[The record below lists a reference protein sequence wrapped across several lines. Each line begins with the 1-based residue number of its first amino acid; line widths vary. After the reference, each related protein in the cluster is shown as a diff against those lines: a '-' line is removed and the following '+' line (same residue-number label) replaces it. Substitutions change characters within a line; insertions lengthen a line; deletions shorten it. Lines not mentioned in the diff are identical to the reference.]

1 MNEEAVQKVMTFKS
15 GNFLF
20 SRKYDADS
28 LHDSLI
34 EARVLQEA
42 VVDLPILP
50 SLAAELEEEVIAK
63 AIFATAAI
71 EGNPLT
77 EEEVSQI
84 EADPDLVKQQGNA
97 QKEIANL
104 KRTYG
109 ILKEIESSGKSLDIN
124 EELVK
129 SIHKII
135 TQNIDHPYN
144 EPGAYRN
151 HKVQVGDKKHGGV
164 YTPPKILDDI
174 QKLMRYFCDWINSGE
189 LQAQNTIIRAALAH
203 YHLCIIHP
211 FSDGNGRTARF
222 LEACILHAGGLK
234 YVSVML
240 ANYYYKHVDD
250 YYWAFS
256 RSLRN
261 KDGDLTP
268 FLQCVLAGYVEAL
281 RYLRL
286 KIAGYLR
293 IFAIRDYL
301 NFCKKEKNITIRQY
315 DLLSL
320 LLDNLS
326 AFSLNDL
333 FEKTPYKFLYRDVN
347 ERTARRDIQRL
358 LKEGFLIEAGDKK
371 YALNTRMLD

>member
-1 MNEEAVQKVMTFKS
+1 MNDEAVQKVMTYKS

-28 LHDSLI
+28 LRDSLL

-42 VVDLPILP
+42 VDLPILP

-63 AIFATAAI
+63 AVFATAAI

-77 EEEVSQI
+77 EEEVSLI
-84 EADPDLVKQQGNA
+84 EADSDLVKQQGNA

-104 KRTYG
+104 KKMYSRLKTIDSDGKG
-109 ILKEIESSGKSLDIN
+109 IAVDEKLIR
-124 EELVK
+124 
-129 SIHKII
+129 SIHRVI
-135 TQNIDHPYN
+135 TKDIDHPYD

-151 HKVQVGDKKHGGV
+151 HKVQVGNKKHGGV
-164 YTPPKILDDI
+164 YTPPKALVDI
-174 QKLMRYFCDWINSGE
+174 QNLMRHFCDWINSGE
-189 LQAQNTIIRAALAH
+189 MQAQNTIIRAALAH
-203 YHLCIIHP
+203 YHLGIIHP
-211 FSDGNGRTARF
+211 FADGNGRTARF
-222 LEACILHAGGLK
+222 LEACILHTGGLK

-240 ANYYYKHVDD
+240 VNYYYKHVDD

-261 KDGDLTP
+261 KDGDVTP

>member
-1 MNEEAVQKVMTFKS
+1 MQKVMTYKS

-28 LHDSLI
+28 LRDSLL

-42 VVDLPILP
+42 VADLPILP
-50 SLAAELEEEVIAK
+50 SLAARLEEEVVSK
-63 AIFATAAI
+63 AVFATAAI

-77 EEEVSQI
+77 EEEVSLI

-109 ILKEIESSGKSLDIN
+109 ILKEIESSGEYLDIN

-129 SIHKII
+129 SIHKTV
-135 TQNIDHPYN
+135 TQNIDHAYN
-144 EPGAYRN
+144 EPGAFRN
-151 HKVQVGDKKHGGV
+151 HKVQVGDKNHGGI
-164 YTPPKILDDI
+164 YTPPKTLVDI
-174 QKLMRYFCDWINSGE
+174 QNLMRHFCDWINSGKLRE
-189 LQAQNTIIRAALAH
+189 QNTIIRAALAH
-203 YHLCIIHP
+203 YHLGIIHP
-211 FSDGNGRTARF
+211 FADGNGRTARF
-222 LEACILHAGGLK
+222 LEALILHTGGLK

-256 RSLRN
+256 GSLRN

-281 RYLRL
+281 RELKT
-286 KIAGYLR
+286 KIADLVR
-293 IFAIRDYL
+293 RFVIREFLISRKNEKAI
-301 NFCKKEKNITIRQY
+301 TMRQY
-315 DLLSL
+315 DLLSS
-320 LLDNLS
+320 LLDNPM

-333 FEKTPYKFLYRDVN
+333 FEKVPFMFLYRDVS

-358 LKEGFLIEAGDKK
+358 LKGGFLVEAGNKK
-371 YALNTRMLD
+371 YALNTRMLG